1 MAWMIEPNFAL
12 KIINIQMSNRSNTY
26 IMKKLFITILVAILA
41 FATAS
46 AQQANKVRY
55 LEIKGNYNPKEYVPQ
70 ATDPYH
76 VGWYEATSFFVP
88 GIGQLL
94 SGETWRGLAFLGG
107 EAILISVIKTS
118 ADNIAEV
125 AITNES
131 GFVTG
136 YTDAKVGKRNMV
148 VMLTALGL
156 DLGLSIWSC
165 IDARNVAKVKNMYY
179 QDLINGKKPVALSF
193 SPAVSLAPAPS
204 GALQPYAGVSM
215 QLKF

>member
-1 MAWMIEPNFAL
+1 
-12 KIINIQMSNRSNTY
+12 MSNQSSFC
-26 IMKKLFITILVAILA
+26 IMKKLFITVLVTMMA

-46 AQQANKVRY
+46 AQQAEKVRY
-55 LEIKGNYNPKEYVPQ
+55 SEIKGNYNPKEYVRQ

-76 VGWYEATSFFVP
+76 VGWYEATSFFIP

-94 SGETWRGLAFLGG
+94 SGETWRGLAFMGG
-107 EAILISVIKTS
+107 EAVLLSIIRTS
-118 ADNIAEV
+118 AENVVNV

-136 YTDAKVGKRNMV
+136 YTDAKVGKRNMA

-179 QDLINGKKPVALSF
+179 QDLINGKKPVELSF
-193 SPAVSLAPAPS
+193 APAVSLAPDPS
-204 GALQPYAGVSM
+204 GTFQPCAGVSM

>member
-1 MAWMIEPNFAL
+1 
-12 KIINIQMSNRSNTY
+12 
-26 IMKKLFITILVAILA
+26 MKKLFLTVLVSMMA
-41 FATAS
+41 FAAAS
-46 AQQANKVRY
+46 AQQSEKVRY
-55 LEIKGNYNPKEYVPQ
+55 SEIKGNYNPKEYVKQ

-76 VGWYEATSFFVP
+76 VGWYEATSFFIP

-94 SGETWRGLAFLGG
+94 SGETWRGLAFIGG
-107 EAILISVIKTS
+107 EAILISVIKTA

-131 GFVTG
+131 GFLTG
-136 YTDAKVGKRNMV
+136 YTDPKVGKRNIA

-179 QDLINGKKPVALSF
+179 QDLINGKKPVELSF
-193 SPAVSLAPAPS
+193 APKVSLTPDPF
-204 GALQPYAGVSM
+204 GGLQPCAGVSM
-215 QLKF
+215 QLTF

>member
-1 MAWMIEPNFAL
+1 
-12 KIINIQMSNRSNTY
+12 
-26 IMKKLFITILVAILA
+26 MKKLFITILAIMLA
-41 FATAS
+41 YVMAN
-46 AQQANKVRY
+46 AQQADKIRY
-55 LEIKGNYNPKEYVPQ
+55 SEIKGNYNPKEYVKQ
-70 ATDPYH
+70 STDPYN
-76 VGWYEATSFFVP
+76 VGWYEATSFFIP

-94 SGETWRGLAFLGG
+94 SGETWRGLAFMGG
-107 EAILISVIKTS
+107 EAILISVIKTA

-165 IDARNVAKVKNMYY
+165 IDAKNVAKVKNMYY
-179 QDLINGKKPVALSF
+179 QDLISGKKPVELSF
-193 SPAVSLAPAPS
+193 APTVSLAPDPS
-204 GALQPYAGVSM
+204 GAIQPCAGVSM
-215 QLKF
+215 QLRF